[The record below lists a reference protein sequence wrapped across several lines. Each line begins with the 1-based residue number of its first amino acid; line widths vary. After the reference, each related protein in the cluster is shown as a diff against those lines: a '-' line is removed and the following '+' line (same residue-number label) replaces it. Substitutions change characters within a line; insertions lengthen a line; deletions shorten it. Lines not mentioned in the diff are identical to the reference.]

1 MSRSRVRD
9 RAEDLLVAFL
19 KAGFGRLSPERA
31 ERLGRRLG
39 RMLAGSVAPRR
50 ARVKDNLAHA
60 FPEKSAAEVDVL
72 AADVFVHFGGLAAE
86 IVATL
91 DETLEGLVSR
101 VEYENEAAA
110 RAAFASRRGLFF
122 LTPHLGNWEIS
133 ALAAAGHG
141 MPMTV
146 IARPLDNPRL
156 DKRLTAFRERGGNV
170 VVPKTEAAREIL
182 RALRAG
188 GAVGILLDQHTRG
201 ADAIPAP
208 FFGRPAATSSVVA
221 RFVDRTEALVVPAA
235 AIRIGP
241 ARYRLRFEDPIDVRA
256 LPKEERS
263 PERLTALLNA
273 TMEAQIRRA
282 PEQWLW
288 LHNRW
293 KISSRKEPRLS
304 PGL

>member
-1 MSRSRVRD
+1 VSRSALRNRT
-9 RAEDLLVAFL
+9 EDLLVAL
-19 KAGFGRLSPERA
+19 LEAGLASLSPARA
-31 ERLGRRLG
+31 EAVGRGLGRA
-39 RMLAGSVAPRR
+39 LAGSVAPRR
-50 ARVKDNLAHA
+50 ARVKDNLARA
-60 FPEKSAAEVDVL
+60 FPEKSPAEREVL
-72 AADVFVHFGGLAAE
+72 ERDVFVHFGGLAAE

-91 DETLEGLVSR
+91 DESLEGLVSR
-101 VEYENEAAA
+101 VEYENEGAA
-110 RAAFASRRGLFF
+110 RAAFESRRGLFF
-122 LTPHLGNWEIS
+122 LTPHLGNWELA
-133 ALAAAGHG
+133 ALAAAGRG

-156 DKRLTAFRERGGNV
+156 DRRLTAFRERGGNV

-188 GAVGILLDQHTRG
+188 GAVGILLDQHARG
-201 ADAIPAP
+201 ADAVAAP
-208 FFGRPAATSSVVA
+208 FFGRPAATSSAVA

-241 ARYRLRFEDPIDVRA
+241 ARYRLRFEEPIDVRTI
-256 LPKEERS
+256 PKEDRT

-288 LHNRW
+288 LHHRW
-293 KISSRKEPRLS
+293 KL
-304 PGL
+304 G